1 MGSAGPSRWTCVG
14 ARRRSH
20 FCERSRSSEVR
31 EGVGAQSPQGARG
44 PSSIRDGLPRASHIR
59 DWSRARGSS
68 RPHAPAGQSCRGSA
82 PGRWDPRAGTHLPPH
97 PHPATPRV
105 AIAAGTARKSRG
117 GPRGGAARGGW
128 GREGVARVQAAPA
141 PSARSSARTEATAA
155 GSAPRGALVS
165 GRAGRERSAPG
176 RCPGP
181 AGRSGM
187 AAGGAGRG
195 VGARRVARLRAR
207 PAGRHSDCRR
217 GRFAAALPELS
228 SWRTGWAILPG
239 EMSKVRTTKW
249 VGHKAE

>member
-1 MGSAGPSRWTCVG
+1 MLEVRGGGGTVPG
-14 ARRRSH
+14 ARVEGRRPP
-20 FCERSRSSEVR
+20 CPPTR
-31 EGVGAQSPQGARG
+31 EQG
-44 PSSIRDGLPRASHIR
+44 RDQGCGLGGSKALVCPRV
-59 DWSRARGSS
+59 
-68 RPHAPAGQSCRGSA
+68 APASNRGCYA
-82 PGRWDPRAGTHLPPH
+82 ARRAVAGTHLPPH

-105 AIAAGTARKSRG
+105 AIAAGTARKSLG

-128 GREGVARVQAAPA
+128 GREGVARVQAASA
-141 PSARSSARTEATAA
+141 PSARSSARTAATAA